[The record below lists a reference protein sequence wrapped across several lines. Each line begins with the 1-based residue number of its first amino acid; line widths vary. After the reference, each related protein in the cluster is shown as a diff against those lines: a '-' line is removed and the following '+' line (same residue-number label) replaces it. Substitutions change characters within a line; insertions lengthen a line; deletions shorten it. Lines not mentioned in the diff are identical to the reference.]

1 VVLTPEEGR
10 VVGCLIE
17 KQLTTPQ
24 QYPLTL
30 NALVAACNQSSNR
43 DPVFNYDDG
52 VVEAALASLR
62 GVGLVR
68 FLHPSHGRS
77 VIRFAHALDERLGL
91 DERALSVLSV
101 LLLRGA
107 QTAGELRVRTER
119 TASFEGIGDVE
130 SELARLSAREEPLA
144 VRLGRRPGQK
154 EERWAQLIAPA
165 AGRGGEMHDGGDASL
180 PAAARPVAEG
190 RGSSLSRDAVDE
202 HAGSAVDGDGSLRTE
217 VTSLRTEVTAL
228 RIEVTA
234 LRTELAAVRSEIE
247 QLYRQLGEPVPPQHE
262 S

>member
-1 VVLTPEEGR
+1 VLLTPEEGR

-165 AGRGGEMHDGGDASL
+165 A
-180 PAAARPVAEG
+180 
-190 RGSSLSRDAVDE
+190 DE
-202 HAGSAVDGDGSLRTE
+202 HAGSAVDEADSL
-217 VTSLRTEVTAL
+217 LPEVTAL
-228 RIEVTA
+228 RAEVTA